1 MNKKEVAEI
10 KRRFKKESCTFT
22 TMCGCYVDA
31 SKEKVVKFSQTF
43 LNLEDEE
50 FHKYL
55 EIANKCLSGT
65 VGNNLMELDF
75 PLEEEQ
81 PGGRQQILMA
91 LRDCKLKDEDLVDA
105 YYDLVIDTYDYVG
118 NYLILL
124 FHDAYDIPV
133 KTSDNNALGDS
144 EEVYEYL
151 LCAICPVTLSKPG
164 LGYREAEHRIGARD
178 RDWIVGTAESGFTF
192 PCFTQ
197 RSTDLHS
204 VLVYTKDAKEPHKE
218 FWENGLG
225 CGLKKT
231 SAEKQAAFSNMV
243 TQTLGP
249 DREETADE
257 ILDVQQS
264 LNDFILTEEEKHEKD
279 EPLLLTPKEI
289 GEILTDGGISEEK
302 AGKIQKNYE
311 EFFQDSLP
319 DAKELLDAK
328 AVKNNEIHIEK
339 KVLQEKVVDLTRQLE
354 QAGVINRDGKEA
366 DIIVKVKPDKLPLIS
381 STFVD
386 GRRCLIIPMEEDEQA
401 RINGEDR
408 SFH

>member
-1 MNKKEVAEI
+1 MNKKEVTEI

-31 SKEKVVKFSQTF
+31 SKEKIVKFSQTF

-65 VGNNLMELDF
+65 VGNNLMELSF

-91 LRDCKLKDEDLVDA
+91 LRDSQLKDENLVDA

-124 FHDAYDIPV
+124 FHDAYDVPM
-133 KTSDNNALGDS
+133 KTTDNNYLGDS

-151 LCAICPVTLSKPG
+151 LCAICPVTLSKAG
-164 LGYREAEHRIGARD
+164 LGYREEEHRIGARL
-178 RDWIVGTAESGFTF
+178 RDWIVGLPETGFTF
-192 PCFTQ
+192 PCFTD

-204 VLVYTKDAKEPHKE
+204 VLLYTKDTKEPHKE

-225 CGLKKT
+225 CSSKRT
-231 SAEKQAAFSNMV
+231 ATEKQSAFTNMV

-249 DREETADE
+249 DNEDTEEAV
-257 ILDVQQS
+257 LDVQQS
-264 LNDFILTEEEKHEKD
+264 LNDFILMEEEKMEKD
-279 EPLLLTPKEI
+279 EPLILTPEAVT
-289 GEILTDGGISEEK
+289 EVLTDGGVSEEK
-302 AGKIQKNYE
+302 AARIQKNYE
-311 EFFQDSLP
+311 EFFGDALP
-319 DAKELLDAK
+319 DAKELLDTK
-328 AVKNNEIHIEK
+328 AIKNNEIRVEK
-339 KVLQEKVVDLTRQLE
+339 KALQEKVVDLTQQLE
-354 QAGVINRDGKEA
+354 QAGVINKDGKEV
-366 DIIVKVKPDKLPLIS
+366 DVVIKVKPEKLPLVTS
-381 STFVD
+381 AFVD
-386 GRRCLIIPMEEDEQA
+386 GRRCLVIPMDEDEHA
-401 RINGEDR
+401 RINGEEKD
-408 SFH
+408 F

>member
-1 MNKKEVAEI
+1 MNKKEVTEI

-31 SKEKVVKFSQTF
+31 SKEKIVKFSQTF

-65 VGNNLMELDF
+65 VGNNLMELSF

-91 LRDCKLKDEDLVDA
+91 LRDSQLKDENLVDA

-124 FHDAYDIPV
+124 FHDAYDVPM
-133 KTSDNNALGDS
+133 KTTDNNYLGDS

-151 LCAICPVTLSKPG
+151 LCAICPVTLSKAG
-164 LGYREAEHRIGARD
+164 LGYREEEHRIGARL
-178 RDWIVGTAESGFTF
+178 RDWIVGLPETGFTF
-192 PCFTQ
+192 PCFTD

-204 VLVYTKDAKEPHKE
+204 VLLYTKDTKEPHKE

-225 CGLKKT
+225 CGSKRT
-231 SAEKQAAFSNMV
+231 ATEKQSAFTNMV

-249 DREETADE
+249 DNEDTEEAV
-257 ILDVQQS
+257 LDVQQS
-264 LNDFILTEEEKHEKD
+264 LNDFILMEEEKLEKD
-279 EPLLLTPKEI
+279 EPLILTPEAVT
-289 GEILTDGGISEEK
+289 EVLTDGGVSEEK
-302 AGKIQKNYE
+302 AARIQKNYE
-311 EFFQDSLP
+311 EFFGDALP
-319 DAKELLDAK
+319 DAKELLDTK
-328 AVKNNEIHIEK
+328 AIKNNEIRVEK
-339 KVLQEKVVDLTRQLE
+339 KALQEKVVDLTQQLE
-354 QAGVINRDGKEA
+354 QAGVINKDGKEV
-366 DIIVKVKPDKLPLIS
+366 DVVIKVKPEKLPLVTS
-381 STFVD
+381 AFVD
-386 GRRCLIIPMEEDEQA
+386 GRRCLVIPMDEDEHA
-401 RINGEDR
+401 RINGEEKD
-408 SFH
+408 F

>member
-31 SKEKVVKFSQTF
+31 SREKVVQFSQTF

-55 EIANKCLSGT
+55 EIAGKCLSGT
-65 VGNNLMELDF
+65 IGNNLMELEF

-91 LRDCKLKDEDLVDA
+91 LRDSRLKDENLVNA

-124 FHDAYDIPV
+124 FHDAYDVPV

-178 RDWIVGTAESGFTF
+178 RDWIVGATETGFTF
-192 PCFTQ
+192 PCFTG

-204 VLVYTKDAKEPHKE
+204 VLVYAKNAREPHKE

-225 CGLKKT
+225 CTSRKT
-231 SAEKQAAFSNMV
+231 AAEKQAAFSNMV
-243 TQTLGP
+243 TQALGP
-249 DREETADE
+249 DREETAEE

-264 LNDFILTEEEKHEKD
+264 LNDFILLEEEHLEAD
-279 EPLLLTPKEI
+279 EPLLLTPENVN
-289 GEILTDGGISEEK
+289 EVLTDGGVSEEK
-302 AGKIQKNYE
+302 AAKITKQYE
-311 EFFQDSLP
+311 EYFQDGLP
-319 DAKELLDAK
+319 DAKELLDTK
-328 AVKNNEIHIEK
+328 AVKNNEVRVEK
-339 KVLQEKVVDLTRQLE
+339 KELQEKVADLTQQLE
-354 QAGVINRDGKEA
+354 QAGVLNPDGTKT
-366 DIIVKVKPDKLPLIS
+366 DIVVSVSPEKLPLITS
-381 STFVD
+381 AFVD
-386 GRRCLIIPMEEDEQA
+386 GKRCLVIPLEEDEQT
-401 RINGEDR
+401 RINGEER
-408 SFH
+408 TF